1 MGVMEERLTL
11 TESRV
16 SGMIAAQRT
25 AALQQQKS
33 QHPDVSSSTTAVAG
47 SVERTEVANTSAA
60 PTASTSNDAKASAGS
75 TVPGTADLRTIQL
88 RVMCRQ
94 RGLDAN
100 GTEAELLKRLNDA
113 VAATQFAQQQ
123 QSSSSSSSAAP
134 TGTQREEG
142 YLSQSSIH
150 QSRHVAND
158 SLEESAGSGDDD
170 QDYDDEEEEEEGE
183 DEEDYTGYAEEVEEE
198 ESYEEEAQFFE
209 EKGVEEVGNYDSEG
223 EEEEQDEGS
232 DEEVDE

>member
-1 MGVMEERLTL
+1 MEERLTL

-33 QHPDVSSSTTAVAG
+33 QHPDVSSSTTAPVAAT
-47 SVERTEVANTSAA
+47 SVERTEVVNA
-60 PTASTSNDAKASAGS
+60 SNDVKVSATN

-113 VAATQFAQQQ
+113 VAAAQYAQQQ
-123 QSSSSSSSAAP
+123 SSSSSSSSAAP
-134 TGTQREEG
+134 TAGTQKEEG

-170 QDYDDEEEEEEGE
+170 QDYDDEEEEEK
-183 DEEDYTGYAEEVEEE
+183 EEEEEYTGYAEEVEEEGE

-209 EKGVEEVGNYDSEG
+209 EKGVEEVGNYDSDEEEEG
-223 EEEEQDEGS
+223 EEDEGS
-232 DEEVDE
+232 DEEVDK

>member
-33 QHPDVSSSTTAVAG
+33 QHPDVSSSTTAVG
-47 SVERTEVANTSAA
+47 EVANTSAA

-113 VAATQFAQQQ
+113 VAAAQFAQQQ

-134 TGTQREEG
+134 TGTHREEG

-150 QSRHVAND
+150 QSKHVANV
-158 SLEESAGSGDDD
+158 SLDESAGSGDDD
-170 QDYDDEEEEEEGE
+170 QDYDDEEEEEEEGE

-223 EEEEQDEGS
+223 EEPDEGS